1 MKTKTSDGLTKSA
14 ALLDGTSLPFAYWLG
29 FALIV
34 CTGLAAA
41 IWLPYKDYCLDF
53 GNYGKA
59 PLKVARFSGAQ
70 LIRLNGD
77 WHQLSGAVA
86 DPRVFERISLEI
98 GETEKTPGGVKL
110 RLVLKNPTTWLIR
123 QLIIGSFEHGDL
135 SHRAITLVDCNIR
148 AHSVGEVPVSL
159 GHDTDPSYLQL
170 LAVVGQAQ

>member
-1 MKTKTSDGLTKSA
+1 MKTKVSDRLTKSA

-29 FALIV
+29 FVLIV
-34 CTGLAAA
+34 CAGLAAA
-41 IWLPYKDYCLDF
+41 IWLPYKDYSLDF

-77 WHQLSGAVA
+77 WHQLSGNIA
-86 DPRVFERISLEI
+86 DPKVFKQISLEI

-110 RLVLKNPTTWLIR
+110 RLGLKNPTTWLIR
-123 QLIIGSFEHGDL
+123 QLVIGSFEHGDL
-135 SHRAITLVDCNIR
+135 PRRTITLVDCNIP
-148 AHSVGEVPVSL
+148 AHSVGGVPVSL
-159 GHDTDPSYLQL
+159 AHDTDPSYAQL